1 MTSPAFQSTLN
12 GSLDS
17 KGRVCIPAPFRLVLA
32 SQNTNGV
39 FICPSVFDDMLE
51 GFGQTLLDEQ
61 HARLAAFDPLLSPE
75 YDDIARAFVAR
86 TMLLPAD
93 EQGRVRL
100 PDEMIAHAG
109 LKDRVVFAGLSTKFQ
124 IWDAERYASVQA
136 ATIARLRAQRER
148 AIAKTADGTP

>member
-1 MTSPAFQSTLN
+1 MSNPAFQSTLN

-17 KGRVCIPAPFRLVLA
+17 KGRVCVPAPFRLVLA

-61 HARLAAFDPLLSPE
+61 HGRLSAHDPLLSPE
-75 YDDIARAFVAR
+75 YDDIARAFIAR
-86 TMLLPAD
+86 TQLLPAD

-109 LKDRVVFAGLSTKFQ
+109 LKERIVFVGLSTKFQ
-124 IWDAERYASVQA
+124 IWDQERYGAVQT

-148 AIAKTADGTP
+148 ALAKNADGTS